1 MLLLMAAG
9 QQFNYGN
16 KMDRNLTMATNFSH
30 IPNWIN
36 GQEAQPAD
44 NRWLDKFNPHSGE
57 LLCYVA
63 DSSATDT
70 QDAITAAG
78 NAFSLWSELT
88 PVKRGQILSDIV
100 ASMKRRSKELADCIA
115 LETGK
120 PLQDA
125 KGEVGGGILQAEYF
139 SGEGMRLY
147 GRSLTSGT
155 PGKHSHTVR
164 QPRGIAGLI
173 VPANTPIANICWK
186 TFPALICGNTVV
198 LKAAEDSPHIA
209 NLFAQL
215 VKEAGL
221 PDGVFNVVQGRG
233 ESAGAAL
240 VEDSRVAVIS
250 FTGSTNVGRW
260 IAEVAGKRLARISL
274 ELGGKNSLVVCD
286 DADLDQAVHW
296 ASLSAFSNAGQ
307 RCASGS
313 RVLVFKDI
321 YDSFRDKFVAK
332 AKSLKLG
339 VSAGCDLGP
348 VINKRQQLNILSA
361 IETAKVEGGRVL
373 CGGAAPTNQE
383 MSNGYYVQPTVIEG
397 LQRSAELSCKEVF
410 GPVATL
416 HPVEDL
422 ADALKLANS
431 TDYGLT
437 AAIHTRSVDRAM
449 WFAQRVRAGVVN
461 INIGT
466 FGSEPHMPFGGFG
479 ASGNGT
485 REPGVEA
492 LDVYSE
498 LKNISFLVRD
508 TLI

>member
-1 MLLLMAAG
+1 
-9 QQFNYGN
+9 
-16 KMDRNLTMATNFSH
+16 MATKLSH

-36 GQEAQPAD
+36 GQEARPA
-44 NRWLDKFNPHSGE
+44 NNLWLDKFNPHSGE

-63 DSSATDT
+63 DSSATDVH
-70 QDAITAAG
+70 DAITAAG

-88 PVKRGQILSDIV
+88 PIKRGQVLSNIV
-100 ASMKRRSKELADCIA
+100 ASMKRRSDELADCIA

-120 PLQDA
+120 PPQDA

-139 SGEGMRLY
+139 AGEGMRLY

-198 LKAAEDSPHIA
+198 LKAAEDSPRIA

-215 VKEAGL
+215 AKEAGL
-221 PDGVFNVVQGRG
+221 PDGVFNVVQGQG
-233 ESAGAAL
+233 QSAGAAL